1 MWKLIKICIK
11 IVYSQVKKKSN
22 KLDKLTLWNAGSML
36 SKRSTTTGDS
46 LPVTHIRNFHRIIQM
61 KQSYLKSKPK
71 CILSNLIK
79 IKYI

>member
-36 SKRSTTTGDS
+36 SERTTTTSDS
-46 LPVTHIRNFHRIIQM
+46 LPVTHIRNFHRIIADETIVPEVKTKM
-61 KQSYLKSKPK
+61 YLK
-71 CILSNLIK
+71 
-79 IKYI
+79 